1 MKVVMEDS
9 EKQATLF
16 YDSECGLC
24 LRFKQALDRIPG
36 TSQINKISIHEAE
49 AFSNFPELTKQQC
62 EKEVHLVDE
71 NGNILVGEEVIE
83 YLISKFP
90 GVEKF
95 AWLLESGMGQ
105 KAVEYFNTIA
115 KLTRETLRKR
125 CSTCKN

>member
-1 MKVVMEDS
+1 MEDLKS
-9 EKQATLF
+9 KAILF
-16 YDSECGLC
+16 YDSECSLC
-24 LRFKQALDRIPG
+24 LRFKQALDRLPG
-36 TSQINKISIHEAE
+36 TNKIQKVSIHGPD
-49 AFSNFPELTKQQC
+49 AFANHPELSLEKC
-62 EKEVHLVDE
+62 SKEVHLVDE
-71 NGNILVGEEVIE
+71 NGKILVGEEVIE
-83 YLISKFP
+83 YLISSFP

>member
-1 MKVVMEDS
+1 MEDLKS
-9 EKQATLF
+9 KAILF

-24 LRFKQALDRIPG
+24 LRFKQALDRLPG
-36 TSQINKISIHEAE
+36 TNKIQKISIHESD
-49 AFSNFPELTKQQC
+49 AFANHPQLSFEKC
-62 EKEVHLVDE
+62 SKEVHLIDE
-71 NGNILVGEEVIE
+71 KGNILVGDEVIE
-83 YLISKFP
+83 YLISSFP

>member
-1 MKVVMEDS
+1 MDDS
-9 EKQATLF
+9 TGQATLF
-16 YDSECGLC
+16 YDSECSLC

-36 TSQINKISIHEAE
+36 TSNVQKVSIHEPN
-49 AFSNFPELTKQQC
+49 AFANHPKLSKEQC

-71 NGNILVGEEVIE
+71 NGNVLVGDEVIE

-95 AWLLESGMGQ
+95 SWLLESGMGQ